1 MRCSSSAQSRSS
13 SRSWSRS
20 SCRPC
25 RCWRRRRGR
34 GRSWARDHRSPRAKK
49 RSKRK
54 PESWSRRKPLKRPDA
69 TPIHCAGSGELKTLA
84 SQLIGTWQLLSR
96 EDRTA
101 AGERRIDPGLGGD
114 PVALL
119 VYDAAGNFA
128 AQFMKRD
135 RSSDAVAVT
144 GRAGVNNSSA
154 VNGYDAYFGSYTV
167 DEASGSVTQ
176 VLHGAL
182 SRGDVGKVVTREMQ

>member
-1 MRCSSSAQSRSS
+1 MPEGPGELCPPRL
-13 SRSWSRS
+13 
-20 SCRPC
+20 P
-25 RCWRRRRGR
+25 GR
-34 GRSWARDHRSPRAKK
+34 W
-49 RSKRK
+49 
-54 PESWSRRKPLKRPDA
+54 PEGAGGDVQFGTPGVTVFIDA
-69 TPIHCAGSGELKTLA
+69 TPIDRRRIGDLKTLA

-101 AGERRIDPGLGGD
+101 AGERRIDPGLGAD

-135 RSSDAVAVT
+135 RSSDAVAAT
-144 GRAGVNNSSA
+144 GPAINNSAA

-167 DEASGSVTQ
+167 DEASSSVTQ

-182 SRGDVGKVVTREMQ
+182 SPGDVGKVVTRELQVDGDTLTIELATTSADGEPVTRTLIWRRSA

>member
-1 MRCSSSAQSRSS
+1 
-13 SRSWSRS
+13 
-20 SCRPC
+20 
-25 RCWRRRRGR
+25 
-34 GRSWARDHRSPRAKK
+34 
-49 RSKRK
+49 
-54 PESWSRRKPLKRPDA
+54 
-69 TPIHCAGSGELKTLA
+69 LKTLA

-144 GRAGVNNSSA
+144 GRAGVNNSAA

-182 SRGDVGKVVTREMQ
+182 SRGDVGKVVTREMHVDGDTLRIELATTSADGEPVKRTLTWRRSA

>member
-1 MRCSSSAQSRSS
+1 M
-13 SRSWSRS
+13 
-20 SCRPC
+20 
-25 RCWRRRRGR
+25 
-34 GRSWARDHRSPRAKK
+34 
-49 RSKRK
+49 
-54 PESWSRRKPLKRPDA
+54 
-69 TPIHCAGSGELKTLA
+69 KTLA

-119 VYDAAGNFA
+119 IYDAAGNFA

-144 GRAGVNNSSA
+144 GRAGVNNSAA

-167 DEASGSVTQ
+167 DEASGLVTQ

-182 SRGDVGKVVTREMQ
+182 SRSDVGKVVTREIQVDGDTLTIELATTSADGESVTRTLTWRRSA